1 MPRVALVLALPFVA
15 AACGGGSDAGPPT
28 KSAPPRLTQMQFVTA
43 ANAVCMR
50 SDRRVY
56 RLGRLSLDPKGWART
71 AAEARQGVA
80 EMKRVH
86 PPLDVQPAFD
96 RLLAEGERLAAGIQ
110 EVHDALANE
119 DLPTAQK
126 WQLDATEADSAIHRL
141 ARNLGL
147 TFCQQLLT
155 NWPA

>member
-15 AACGGGSDAGPPT
+15 AACGGGGDAASPP
-28 KSAPPRLTQMQFVTA
+28 KSAPPRLTQKQFVSA

-71 AAEARQGVA
+71 AAEARRGLA
-80 EMKRVH
+80 EMKRVR
-86 PPLDVQPAFD
+86 PPLAEQPRFD
-96 RLLAEGERLAAGIQ
+96 HLLAEGARLASGIQ
-110 EVHDALANE
+110 KVHDALVKE

-126 WQLDATEADSAIHRL
+126 WQLDATEADTAIHRE
-141 ARNLGL
+141 ARKLGL
-147 TFCQQLLT
+147 TFCQQVLT